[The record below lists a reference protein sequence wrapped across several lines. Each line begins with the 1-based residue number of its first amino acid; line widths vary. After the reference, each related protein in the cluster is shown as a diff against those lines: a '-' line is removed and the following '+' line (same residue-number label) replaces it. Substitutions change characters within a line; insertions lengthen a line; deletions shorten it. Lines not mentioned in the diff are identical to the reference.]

1 MEPPPPHPQAQ
12 CLLSKHQCW
21 KLGPKHDRSRE
32 GLVIMG
38 SDPGRA
44 AWRQQSSLRTRP
56 GRCDLSGG
64 AGGEGAVT
72 AGSHP
77 ESQQVVP

>member
-38 SDPGRA
+38 SDRAAGQPGASRAPCGPGRE
-44 AWRQQSSLRTRP
+44 
-56 GRCDLSGG
+56 
-64 AGGEGAVT
+64 GET
-72 AGSHP
+72 
-77 ESQQVVP
+77 